1 MTAGSNDV
9 QPTVSVARIEA
20 LAEEVARD
28 VLEGRSAEWDEQGRW
43 PAEGVHALQR
53 NGLGALMVSR
63 VHDGLGHGLLGLCRV
78 CETLGRADA
87 STGLCFGMHS
97 VATQCLEVKATA
109 DQVERFVAPIAAG
122 RHWTTLALSEP
133 GTGSHFYLP
142 ETTMEATEDGYV
154 LRGAKAF
161 VTSGGHADSY
171 VVSTRAPDPEALA
184 GHFSLV
190 AAPAAALERQWGA
203 PWAGWGMRANASR
216 SVDLDGVTIARANLL
231 GEEGDQICYVFNIVA
246 PVFLIAMAGTY
257 VGVATRAFDEAT
269 AHLQR
274 RSYSHSGGSLSSIAV
289 LQHRVGEVWGRLQA
303 TRALCQ
309 LAARQADGGHEQ
321 ALPNLCA
328 AKASAARMVT
338 DVVGECMTLVG
349 GTGYRGDGVL
359 PRLMRDGRAAH
370 VMSPTTDLLYA
381 WAGRALLGQPLL
393 TD

>member
-1 MTAGSNDV
+1 MSAAGHDAPPAEPV
-9 QPTVSVARIEA
+9 GRVEA
-20 LAEEVARD
+20 LAEEIARD
-28 VLEGRSAEWDEQGRW
+28 VLEGHSSEWDEQARW
-43 PAEGVHALQR
+43 PAEGVRALQHA
-53 NGLGALMVSR
+53 GLGALLVSR
-63 VHDGLGHGLLGLCRV
+63 EHDGLGHGLFGLCRV

-97 VATQCLEVKATA
+97 VATQCLEVKATP
-109 DQVERFVAPIAAG
+109 DQLERFVAPITAG

-142 ETTMEATEDGYV
+142 ETTMKAADDRYV

-161 VTSGGHADSY
+161 VTNGGHADSY
-171 VVSTRAPDPEALA
+171 VVSTRAPDAEALA

-190 AAPAAALERQWGA
+190 VAPAAALEGQWGA

-216 SVDLDGVTIARANLL
+216 SVELDGVEIPQANLL
-231 GEEGDQICYVFNIVA
+231 GEEGDQIWYVFNVVA
-246 PVFLIAMAGTY
+246 PAFLIAMAGTY
-257 VGVATRAFDEAT
+257 VGVATRAFEEAT
-269 AHLQR
+269 EHLRR
-274 RSYSHSGGSLSSIAV
+274 RSYSHSTRSLSSIAV
-289 LQHRVGEVWGRLQA
+289 LQHRVGEIWGRLQS

-309 LAARQADGGHEQ
+309 LAARQADAGDEH

-349 GTGYRGDGVL
+349 GTGYRGSEVL